1 MEVKTKAAAAAAA
14 IALAAGLALSAGSC
28 AMRQQPAEDAGQQPS
43 AAEQAAEENGGADAA
58 DGEGPA
64 QQGATA
70 FERAAAIDW
79 RAEGGARLQLSRGMV
94 VERDAKGALHVTTV
108 SEVREEDAGDQSII
122 AIEGTDED
130 EQRPASLTLV
140 LDESGGAATLSCDGL
155 KAAKSYAEDV
165 SEKSVSIGGLDEA
178 YLGLVGGD
186 AEPLRRAIASFMRES
201 LPQASSASFD
211 GEAFVDF
218 NGKSVSAAFHADDPA
233 RTALTVT
240 YSGGSFAVSK

>member
-1 MEVKTKAAAAAAA
+1 MEGKAKAAAIAAAV
-14 IALAAGLALSAGSC
+14 ALAAGLALSAGSC
-28 AMRQQPAEDAGQQPS
+28 AMRQQPAEDAGQQPA
-43 AAEQAAEENGGADAA
+43 AAEQIAEENGGATE
-58 DGEGPA
+58 DGEGA
-64 QQGATA
+64 ARQGATA

-108 SEVREEDAGDQSII
+108 SDVREEDAGDQAII
-122 AIEGTDED
+122 SIEGTDE
-130 EQRPASLTLV
+130 EEHAPASLTLV

-155 KAAKSYAEDV
+155 KAAKAYIEDI
-165 SEKSVSIGGLDEA
+165 SEKSIAVAGLDEA

-186 AEPLRRAIASFMRES
+186 AEPLRRALAAFMRES

-218 NGKSVSAAFHADDPA
+218 NDGSVRAAFHADDPA
-233 RTALTVT
+233 RTVLAVT
-240 YSGGSFAVSK
+240 YSDGTFTVSR